1 VRGYARA
8 HASFYT
14 ERIVHRRRLERL
26 AAGTLGYSYRM
37 PAIAVPSIKKHRV
50 TRLAAI
56 IAASVMLS
64 WPAIWNRLPLLFP
77 DSLGYLLAGQGVWTK
92 LLGIPTPVWKYAS
105 DRSEIFAAGLFL
117 LHRGSAV
124 ETFVMVLALLTAW
137 ILWLLCRSFVPRE
150 RLVQVYLAL
159 AFILSFTTGA
169 AWYVSAILA
178 DALGPILYFGIFLLI
193 FEADKLS
200 RWEKGLLYIV
210 AFWAAASHPTHL
222 LVAAG
227 FCTVFGLLWLFRWRE
242 IQRRGVGLARVALV
256 LLAAIVAQVGV
267 HVRLYHRL
275 SVFGNP
281 PAFLMARLIGDG
293 PARNYLQQHCSTLSW
308 TICTHIKDLPTNEAD
323 FLWPSASI
331 WRTSDWDQQEQ
342 LRREQF
348 PLLLGTL
355 RSYPKEQI
363 AISWHNFTHML
374 FVVGPTDFGDSPLFE
389 RQAADFIVPGLG
401 TVTPTLDRVGT
412 SCRSCSFGTWSDRFL
427 RLPCSSPSLALSGFT
442 DRERRIWLS
451 SLE

>member
-1 VRGYARA
+1 
-8 HASFYT
+8 
-14 ERIVHRRRLERL
+14 
-26 AAGTLGYSYRM
+26 
-37 PAIAVPSIKKHRV
+37 
-50 TRLAAI
+50 
-56 IAASVMLS
+56 
-64 WPAIWNRLPLLFP
+64 
-77 DSLGYLLAGQGVWTK
+77 
-92 LLGIPTPVWKYAS
+92 
-105 DRSEIFAAGLFL
+105 
-117 LHRGSAV
+117 
-124 ETFVMVLALLTAW
+124 MVLALLTAW

-401 TVTPTLDRVGT
+401 DRYTHTRQSRNQLPQLFFRNMERPVLAASMLLAVVGIVWLYRSGKKDLVVLTGMTLFILPVNAFLGGVISSSDTRLQDRV
-412 SCRSCSFGTWSDRFL
+412 SWMIVVCAVFILVAISQKLSFYSVKKK
-427 RLPCSSPSLALSGFT
+427 P
-442 DRERRIWLS
+442 
-451 SLE
+451 